1 MNTFIRFKSN
11 SDRVIWLLILDPR
24 WIWARSKIAL
34 TRSSS
39 DGSQSGGVWANASE
53 VDEWS
58 SSSRG
63 EKIQVDERGR
73 PGLRLVSDVEGGG
86 GRNVEVAFR

>member
-1 MNTFIRFKSN
+1 MNTFIRFNNS
-11 SDRVIWLLILDPR
+11 SDRVIWVLILDSR
-24 WIWARSKIAL
+24 WIWARIKIAL

-53 VDEWS
+53 VAEWS

-63 EKIQVDERGR
+63 EKIQVDESGR
-73 PGLRLVSDVEGGG
+73 PGLRLVSDVGGGG
-86 GRNVEVAFR
+86 GRSVEVAFK